1 MNKDKKEILKGARPV
16 RLGLFFEKEKILAIA
31 DLHLGYEEML
41 NAQGVFLPRTNFEKI
56 KKALEGMLKELP
68 KLDII
73 VILGDLKHE
82 FGFISQ
88 QEWTE
93 VLQMLQFLQK
103 HTKKIVLIKGNHDK
117 ILGPLVKWESLEIQE
132 EFYITNAGVLFLQ
145 GDKIPSNENF
155 KKAKTIVIGHEHPA
169 VSLREG
175 IKSEMF
181 KCFLKGKFKG
191 KNLIVLPSL
200 DMVSV
205 GTNVLIQK
213 LLSPFLQ
220 GDLGKFECWLVED
233 KAYYFG
239 KLEELDYIKGQKYT
253 GPLFVL

>member
-1 MNKDKKEILKGARPV
+1 MREKKEILKGIRPV
-16 RLGLFFEKEKILAIA
+16 NFGLFFEKEKILAIA

-41 NAQGVFLPRTNFEKI
+41 NAQGIFLPRTNFSRI
-56 KKALEGMLKELP
+56 KANLESTLKELP

-82 FGFISQ
+82 FGFISM
-88 QEWTE
+88 QEWKE
-93 VLQMLQFLQK
+93 VIEMLQFLQK
-103 HTKKIVLIKGNHDK
+103 HCRKIVLIKGNHDK
-117 ILGPLVKWESLEIQE
+117 ILGPLVKWEGLEIQE
-132 EFYITNAGVLFLQ
+132 EFYITKANVLFLH
-145 GDKIPSNENF
+145 GDKIPVGENF
-155 KKAKTIVIGHEHPA
+155 KKAKTIAIGHEHPA

-191 KNLIVLPSL
+191 KNLVVLPSL

-205 GTNVLIQK
+205 GTNVLTQK

-239 KLEELDYIKGQKYT
+239 KLSKLG
-253 GPLFVL
+253 

>member
-1 MNKDKKEILKGARPV
+1 MNEKKEILKGMRPV
-16 RLGLFFEKEKILAIA
+16 NLGLFFEKEKILAIA

-56 KKALEGMLKELP
+56 RKALDEMLKELP

-88 QEWTE
+88 QEWKE
-93 VLQMLQFLQK
+93 VIEMLQFLQK
-103 HTKKIVLIKGNHDK
+103 HCKKIVLIKGNHDK
-117 ILGPLVKWESLEIQE
+117 ILGPLVKWEGLKIEE
-132 EFYITNAGVLFLQ
+132 EFYITKAGVLFLH
-145 GDKIPSNENF
+145 GDKISASDNF
-155 KKAKTIVIGHEHPA
+155 QKAKTIVIGHEHPA

-191 KNLIVLPSL
+191 KNLVILPSL
-200 DMVSV
+200 DLVST
-205 GTNVLIQK
+205 GTNILREK
-213 LLSPFLQ
+213 LLSPFLKQ
-220 GDLGKFECWLVED
+220 DLGNFECWLVED

-239 KLEELDYIKGQKYT
+239 RLTELRYKNILT
-253 GPLFVL
+253 R